1 MLTAEPGENL
11 RSIDPLSSRYW
22 EPTPSKVTTMDPPRL
37 PLNALKPSSLCN
49 NGSTAS
55 APTASKPA
63 KPFFASSSTLSNFT
77 VEIPA
82 FKRPAEPTT
91 GKGKEKKLLP
101 KEDWTNF
108 KEEVQGSNL
117 SKVGLIEVLKK
128 KFPKATGG
136 MVKATLEAMAQ
147 RVGKKESEKRWVVSQ
162 DMSTTAMAS
171 N

>member
-1 MLTAEPGENL
+1 ME
-11 RSIDPLSSRYW
+11 
-22 EPTPSKVTTMDPPRL
+22 PPRL
-37 PLNALKPSSLCN
+37 PLNILKSNILCN
-49 NGSTAS
+49 NGLTTSV
-55 APTASKPA
+55 PTSSKPVN
-63 KPFFASSSTLSNFT
+63 PFFATSSTVSNFA

-82 FKRPAEPTT
+82 FKRPPELAT

-101 KEDWTNF
+101 KEDWANF

-162 DMSTTAMAS
+162 DMSATAMAS